1 MCFTLSRASLKPIL
15 RERGPTTERGL
26 LSAWK
31 CHRGPPD
38 SMAERGEMTM
48 RNKSPKILVI
58 L

>member
-1 MCFTLSRASLKPIL
+1 MRFTLSQASLKPIL

-26 LSAWK
+26 WSAWK

-38 SMAERGEMTM
+38 SMAERV
-48 RNKSPKILVI
+48 RNKSPKILVT